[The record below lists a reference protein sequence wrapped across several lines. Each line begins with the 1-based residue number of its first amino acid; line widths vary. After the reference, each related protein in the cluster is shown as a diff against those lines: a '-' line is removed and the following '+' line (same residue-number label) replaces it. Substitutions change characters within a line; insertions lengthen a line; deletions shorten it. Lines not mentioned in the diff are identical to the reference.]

1 MWIAAALLYFLQSAG
16 PSADG
21 LKALDEHRYE
31 DAVQSFRKAID
42 NDPADY
48 SAHFNLAVAYGYLNQ
63 DASGIAEYRKT
74 LELKPGL
81 YEAETNAG
89 LLLLRQKLPAEAL
102 PLFEDASRQKPQD
115 FASRYH
121 LAQCQLDIGE
131 AAKAEEN
138 FRAALEANSKSAGAE
153 LGLAH
158 ALVRQEKIAAAAP
171 HFRQAAQID
180 PGYRDGLLELADLYE
195 KNRQIPEAVAIL
207 REFPGNVAAQEHLG
221 ELMLRNKQYA
231 DAIPSLEK
239 AYASDPTPANRAAL
253 ALVYQAN
260 GDTAKAL
267 PLLEKAAEADSD
279 GFDIHFTYG
288 QALLETK
295 QYPAAAAQFNQAA
308 KIKPSDM
315 RAWSNFGAAL
325 YLAGDLEQS
334 LAAIDRARALGEN
347 TAGNWFLRAIT
358 LDKLK
363 QLKPALEA
371 YQQFLSM
378 SHGEHE
384 NQEIQAR
391 LRSKILQRELEKH

>member
-1 MWIAAALLYFLQSAG
+1 MWIAAALLFFFQAAG
-16 PSADG
+16 PAADG
-21 LKALDEHRYE
+21 LKALEEHRYE
-31 DAVQSFRKAID
+31 GAVESFRKAID
-42 NDPADY
+42 ADPADY
-48 SAHFNLAVAYGYLNQ
+48 AAHFNLAVAYGFLNQ
-63 DASGIAEYRKT
+63 DDAGIAEYHKT

-81 YEAETNAG
+81 FEAETNAG
-89 LLLLRQKLPAEAL
+89 LLLLRQKRPAEAL
-102 PLFEDASRQKPQD
+102 PLLEDASHQKPQD
-115 FASRYH
+115 FAARYH
-121 LAQCQLDIGE
+121 LAQSQLDTGDT
-131 AAKAEEN
+131 AKAEEN
-138 FRAALEANSKSAGAE
+138 FRAALEINPKSAGAE

-158 ALVRQEKIAAAAP
+158 ALVRQEKLGDAAP

-180 PGYRDGLLELADLYE
+180 QSYRDGLLELAGLYE
-195 KNRQIPEAVAIL
+195 KNNQAPEALAIL
-207 REFPGNVAAQEHLG
+207 REFPDNAAAQEHLG
-221 ELMLRNKQYA
+221 ELMLRNKQYD

-239 AYASDPTPANRAAL
+239 AYSADPTPANRAAL

-267 PLLEKAAEADSD
+267 PLLEKAAEADSAS
-279 GFDIHFTYG
+279 FDLHFTYG

-295 QYPAAAAQFNQAA
+295 QYPAAVAQFNQAA
-308 KIKPSDM
+308 KLKPADM

-391 LRSKILQRELEKH
+391 LRSKMIQRELEKH

>member
-1 MWIAAALLYFLQSAG
+1 MWFAAALLYFLQSAG

-42 NDPADY
+42 AEAADY

-63 DASGIAEYRKT
+63 DAAGIAEYRKT

-81 YEAETNAG
+81 YQAETNAG
-89 LLLLRQKLPAEAL
+89 LLLLRQKRPAEAL

-115 FASRYH
+115 FSSRYH
-121 LAQCQLDIGE
+121 LAQCQLDTGE

-138 FRAALEANSKSAGAE
+138 FRAALEINSKSAGAE

-158 ALVRQEKIAAAAP
+158 ALVRQDKLGDAAP

-195 KNRQIPEAVAIL
+195 KNHQIPEAVAIL
-207 REFPGNVAAQEHLG
+207 REFPGNAAAQEHLG
-221 ELMLRNKQYA
+221 ELMLRSKQYA

-239 AYASDPTPANRAAL
+239 AYAADPTPANRAAL
-253 ALVYQAN
+253 GLVYQAN

-267 PLLEKAAEADSD
+267 PLLEKAAEADSGSYD
-279 GFDIHFTYG
+279 LHFTYG

-334 LAAIDRARALGEN
+334 LGAIDRARALGEN